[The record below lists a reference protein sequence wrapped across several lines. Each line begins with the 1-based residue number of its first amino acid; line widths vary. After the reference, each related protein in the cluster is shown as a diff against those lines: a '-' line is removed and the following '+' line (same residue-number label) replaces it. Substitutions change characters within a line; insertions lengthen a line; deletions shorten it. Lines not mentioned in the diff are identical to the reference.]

1 MYVQRQLIIIQSGC
15 LKLPK
20 TFRDDPW
27 VYNFLWPVAAFTL
40 WTGLLRHSR
49 YGRASCSP
57 NFLLYLFIFFLCLST
72 FYFFSLSVLL
82 TIFLLFCSCFCEWN
96 GMPIFLFDSR
106 LPR

>member
-40 WTGLLRHSR
+40 WTGLMFPEFPS
-49 YGRASCSP
+49 
-57 NFLLYLFIFFLCLST
+57 LFI
-72 FYFFSLSVLL
+72 YFFPLSVYILFLFPICSL